1 MTCSL
6 HVCVSAPVY
15 VPGRRQQQSNTVSLK
30 IMDDCINS
38 RRENFFLQSTGQI
51 RVQSR
56 KRTRKSYSRLLLL
69 MMKWTLIEF
78 P

>member
-1 MTCSL
+1 MTYSL

-15 VPGRRQQQSNTVSLK
+15 VPG
-30 IMDDCINS
+30 INS

-69 MMKWTLIEF
+69 LMKWMLIEF

>member
-1 MTCSL
+1 MFTARLRLCAG
-6 HVCVSAPVY
+6 V
-15 VPGRRQQQSNTVSLK
+15 RTRQKRQQQSNTVSLK

>member
-15 VPGRRQQQSNTVSLK
+15 VPGRRQQQNNTVSLK

-51 RVQSR
+51 PPSRVQSR
-56 KRTRKSYSRLLLL
+56 KRTRNSKLLLL
-69 MMKWTLIEF
+69 MKWMLIEF